1 MNTLRHSHTKHFPFP
16 ATQRRGRIK
25 KCPYRVAT
33 GMFDEYAER
42 SRNNRCRN
50 VKGKEKKKTDRQ
62 ERKGQGNSG
71 HAGCRRG
78 ALCRPAKRA
87 GTPRVRS
94 LAFSSFLPFPRA
106 SFARPRSRLSGARGK
121 PPHFIQ
127 SLRSFF
133 HLPTLPPLVAT
144 TARPSRVSTDFFNP
158 LFSRG
163 ASCRGVTRFLTPQ
176 AFPC

>member
-1 MNTLRHSHTKHFPFP
+1 MLRHPHIKYFPFP

-33 GMFDEYAER
+33 GMFDEYAEH

-71 HAGCRRG
+71 HAGCRRS

-87 GTPRVRS
+87 GTPRSVPRI
-94 LAFSSFLPFPRA
+94 FLPFFP
-106 SFARPRSRLSGARGK
+106 
-121 PPHFIQ
+121 
-127 SLRSFF
+127 SL
-133 HLPTLPPLVAT
+133 
-144 TARPSRVSTDFFNP
+144 ARPSRGRALASPALAASHRTGTLYSPFGLSFICRLCRLWLQP
-158 LFSRG
+158 PHGRRARFHRPPFSIR
-163 ASCRGVTRFLTPQ
+163 S
-176 AFPC
+176 FPAA

>member
-1 MNTLRHSHTKHFPFP
+1 MNTLRHPHTKHFPFP

-62 ERKGQGNSG
+62 ERKGQGNGG

-87 GTPRVRS
+87 GTPRSVPRIFLLSS
-94 LAFSSFLPFPRA
+94 L
-106 SFARPRSRLSGARGK
+106 
-121 PPHFIQ
+121 
-127 SLRSFF
+127 
-133 HLPTLPPLVAT
+133 
-144 TARPSRVSTDFFNP
+144 PSRVLRAAALSPLRRSRQATALRTVPSVFLSFADFAASGCNHRTAVARFHRP
-158 LFSRG
+158 PFSIR
-163 ASCRGVTRFLTPQ
+163 S
-176 AFPC
+176 FPAAHRAAA